1 MTELAPL
8 EDGPYLITP
17 PPRYELL
24 EPTAAMARTSP
35 TTGIQWVF
43 CYGSE
48 RNVAGMIRS
57 GWTFTKLVPAES

>member
-8 EDGPYLITP
+8 EDGPYLVTP
-17 PPRYELL
+17 PARMKLL
-24 EPTAAMARTSP
+24 EPTAASLRTSP
-35 TTGIQWVF
+35 TTGIQWVH

-57 GWTFTKLVPAES
+57 GWTFQKLVPVTT